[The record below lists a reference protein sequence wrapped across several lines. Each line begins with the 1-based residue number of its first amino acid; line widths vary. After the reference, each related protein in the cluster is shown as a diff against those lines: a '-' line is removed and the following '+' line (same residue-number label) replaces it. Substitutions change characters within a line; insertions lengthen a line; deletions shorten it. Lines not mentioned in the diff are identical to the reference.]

1 MSIIKDYNSG
11 KTELNKLKYTTTM
24 GAGHPGKAPLIT
36 RDTPIEPATS
46 KSPEMRSALQRRGDD
61 LARVT
66 KLFGRSEGLTLLSN
80 NTALNGAV
88 ALSRTVFGTKKDKI
102 KALTGGATGNALKDT
117 LGTLASTLAQ
127 VAVAGTGTHF
137 IKGKAFGTPSYPR
150 NKVATQI
157 AKFGEPGK
165 VKVVYN
171 VDNQLS
177 NHGKEGQDKVNMQDV
192 YASETEKPSDDSVKF
207 LFEVIRPGETSNV
220 FLPFRAYI
228 ENFSDNYAVT
238 WTDSQYIGRGEKFKT
253 YSGFDRTVEV
263 TFKSAVATKEELK
276 PLYKKL
282 VYLSST
288 TAPTYSKNDIM
299 NGTFIKLT
307 IGDYF
312 SKLPGIVTSVSYTWS
327 SNYPFEVALGKTE
340 GYKTEDGT
348 DTQLTQQLPHILDCS
363 ISFVPI
369 HYFTPQTGLHH
380 YITNPSEEDSQFFTP
395 GEQPKS

>member
-1 MSIIKDYNSG
+1 MSIIRDYNKG
-11 KTELNKLKYTTTM
+11 KTDLNKLKYSNTM
-24 GAGHPGKAPLIT
+24 GAGHPGKEPLIT
-36 RDTPIEPATS
+36 RDIPIEPATS

-66 KLFGRSEGLTLLSN
+66 KLFGRTEGLTLLSN

-88 ALSRTVFGTKKDKI
+88 ALSRTVFGTLQDKKD
-102 KALTGGATGNALKDT
+102 ALTGGATGNALKDT

-127 VAVAGTGTHF
+127 VSVAGTGTHF
-137 IKGKAFGTPSYPR
+137 IKGKVFGTPSYPR
-150 NKVATQI
+150 NKVATPI
-157 AKFGEPGK
+157 AKLGEPGK
-165 VKVVYN
+165 VRVVYN
-171 VDNQLS
+171 KDNQLA
-177 NHGKEGQDKVNMQDV
+177 NHGSEGQDKVNMQDV
-192 YASETEKPSDDSVKF
+192 YSGETEKPSEDLVKF

-228 ENFSDNYAVT
+228 DNFSDNYAGS
-238 WTDSQYIGRGEKFKT
+238 WNDSQYIGRGEKFKT

-282 VYLSST
+282 VYLAST
-288 TAPTYSKNDIM
+288 TAPTYSKNNIM
-299 NGTFIKLT
+299 NGTYVKLT

-312 SKLPGIVTSVSYTWS
+312 SKLPGIITAVSYNWS

-340 GYKTEDGT
+340 EYKTEDGT
-348 DTQLTQQLPHILDCS
+348 DSQLAQQLPHILDCS
-363 ISFVPI
+363 VSFSPV

-395 GEQPKS
+395 GEQPKN